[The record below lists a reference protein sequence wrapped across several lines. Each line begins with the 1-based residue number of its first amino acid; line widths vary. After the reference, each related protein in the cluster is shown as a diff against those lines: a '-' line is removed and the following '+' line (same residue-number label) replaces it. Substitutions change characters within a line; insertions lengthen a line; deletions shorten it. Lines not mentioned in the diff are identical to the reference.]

1 MTSRFPLRASAAL
14 LFLLQPAARAE
25 EPLSITQA
33 ELVERVLASDPRLAA
48 LDARAAV
55 SRAEPRA
62 ARLWTNPALSVRR
75 ESVSEAGASADDTY
89 LELTLPLDVSGR
101 RGLRAASLSAGA
113 EAVSGDVEARRNE
126 LVLGALAAY
135 RDAAWARARESV
147 LREGRDALARVAT
160 ALRSRHSEGDVSG
173 FDLGRIET
181 ERASFDDL
189 LAEAT
194 TEAAIA
200 ERALARAAGIPAGAL
215 RPATPLE
222 APVLPDPSATLVSDA
237 LASRGERRAAA
248 SRVRQEEE
256 LGVAA
261 VRAWIPGFELGGGA
275 KSVKTAGETA
285 SGWVAG
291 IGLTLPLFDRG
302 QAERERS
309 RARIAEAKAELDA
322 IDRRIRG
329 EVEDAA
335 TRLADEVSRLHNLDT
350 EQSPRAETLARRA
363 EVAFSEGEIGA
374 FELADAH
381 RTARDA
387 RLRALD
393 VRRQASRSELEL
405 WRATGKRP

>member
-1 MTSRFPLRASAAL
+1 MTSRSPLRASIAL
-14 LFLLQPAARAE
+14 LFALSAFARGE
-25 EPLSITQA
+25 EPRAITPG

-48 LDARAAV
+48 LDARVAA

-62 ARLWTNPALSVRR
+62 ARLWANPALSFRR
-75 ESVSEAGASADDTY
+75 ESVSEAGASVDDDY
-89 LELTLPLDVSGR
+89 VELTLPLDLSGR
-101 RGLRAASLSAGA
+101 RGHRAASLAAGSD
-113 EAVSGDVEARRNE
+113 AVSGDAETRRHE
-126 LVLGALAAY
+126 LVLAALAAY
-135 RDAAWARARESV
+135 RDAAWALARADI
-147 LREGRDALARVAT
+147 LREGRAALARVA
-160 ALRSRHSEGDVSG
+160 ASLRSRHTEGDASG
-173 FDLGRIET
+173 YDLGRIET
-181 ERASFDDL
+181 ELASFDDL

-194 TEAAIA
+194 TEAGIA
-200 ERALARAAGIPAGAL
+200 ERALARAAGMPDGAL

-222 APVLPDPSATLVSDA
+222 APTPPAPSATLVSDA

-256 LGVAA
+256 LGIVAE
-261 VRAWIPGFELGGGA
+261 RAWIPGLELGGGA
-275 KSVKTAGETA
+275 KSVKAGGETA

-302 QAERERS
+302 QADRDRS

-335 TRLADEVSRLHNLDT
+335 TRLAGQVSRLNRLDT
-350 EQSPRAETLARRA
+350 EQSPRAEQLARRA

-393 VRRQASRSELEL
+393 VRWQASRSELEL

>member
-1 MTSRFPLRASAAL
+1 VTSRFPLRASAAL
-14 LFLLQPAARAE
+14 FFLLQPAARAE
-25 EPLSITQA
+25 EPLSITPA
-33 ELVERVLASDPRLAA
+33 ELVERVLASDPRIAT
-48 LDARAAV
+48 LDARAAAA
-55 SRAEPRA
+55 RAEPRA
-62 ARLWTNPALSVRR
+62 ARLWTNPALSYRR

-101 RGLRAASLSAGA
+101 RGLRASSLAAGA

-126 LVLGALAAY
+126 LVLRALAAY

-160 ALRSRHSEGDVSG
+160 ALQSRHAEGDVSG
-173 FDLGRIET
+173 YDLGRIET

-200 ERALARAAGIPAGAL
+200 ERVLARAAGVPDGAL

-222 APVLPDPSATLVSDA
+222 APPAPASSATLVSDA

-256 LGVAA
+256 LGVVAE
-261 VRAWIPGFELGGGA
+261 RAWVPGLELGGGA
-275 KSVKTAGETA
+275 KSVKAAGETA

-302 QAERERS
+302 QAERERA

-329 EVEDAA
+329 EVEDAVA
-335 TRLADEVSRLHNLDT
+335 RLADEVARLHRLDA
-350 EQSPRAETLARRA
+350 EQSPRAEQLARRA

-393 VRRQASRSELEL
+393 VRWQASRSELEL